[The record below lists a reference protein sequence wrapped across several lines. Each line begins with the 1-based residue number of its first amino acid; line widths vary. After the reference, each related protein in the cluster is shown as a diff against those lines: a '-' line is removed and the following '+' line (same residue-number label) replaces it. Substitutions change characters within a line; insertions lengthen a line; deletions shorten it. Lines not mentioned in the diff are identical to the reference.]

1 MPVFDDLPVA
11 DDPDPI
17 GSDDAAV
24 LRAEIL
30 RLRDGLLAANGR
42 TEVLRDRIAE
52 LEQRERDLDRANAD
66 LHAELARNPVLR
78 VARTIRRR
86 LSRPS

>member
-17 GSDDAAV
+17 GSDDPAV
-24 LRAEIL
+24 LQLEIL

-42 TEVLRDRIAE
+42 TEVLRDRVAE
-52 LEQRERDLDRANAD
+52 LEERERALDRANAD
-66 LHAELARNPVLR
+66 LHAELARNPILR
-78 VARTIRRR
+78 VARAIRRR
-86 LSRPS
+86 LPRRS

>member
-1 MPVFDDLPVA
+1 MRVRGAPAV
-11 DDPDPI
+11 
-17 GSDDAAV
+17 DAGDED
-24 LRAEIL
+24 RST
-30 RLRDGLLAANGR
+30 GLHAANGR